1 MCLSTFTH
9 PEIHPCCVHPFLPF
23 YFWVVFC
30 CTDIYP
36 FTCQWPFGWFPVFC
50 YCEYGCYEHSHIRL
64 CMDGNFLFSWENTL
78 DMESLG
84 KCLTFKEIAKGF
96 SKVVVLLYIFNS
108 IIWEFHLL
116 HILPHLVLAVLK
128 LLPIPV
134 DMERVNCGV
143 HLPGTYCYASFHVFI
158 DCSYIWCGEVFKVL
172 GG

>member
-1 MCLSTFTH
+1 MLCVSVSSFLLLSSILLYSYLS
-9 PEIHPCCVHPFLPF
+9 IHLS
-23 YFWVVFC
+23 
-30 CTDIYP
+30 
-36 FTCQWPFGWFPVFC
+36 FGWFPVFC
-50 YCEYGCYEHSHIRL
+50 YCEYGCYEHSRIRL
-64 CMDGNFLFSWENTL
+64 CMDGNFLFSWENTW

-84 KCLTFKEIAKGF
+84 KCLTFKEIAKRF

-108 IIWEFHLL
+108 IIWEFHWL

-134 DMERVNCGV
+134 DMECVHCGV